1 MQFIKT
7 FVLAATYAPFFA
19 SAYPRSASGGLQVG
33 DWAAPGPNDVRSPCP
48 ALNTLANH
56 GYFPRDGRNIKLQT
70 VIDAITQQL
79 GLDTETAA
87 GLIDTAFSKGLGD
100 TEAATISLIDLRKH
114 NAIEHDVSLTRD
126 DLYFGNNW
134 KVNRTLVDQM
144 VSFSSDQK
152 VLTLQELGHFR
163 KQRLHDCKDQ
173 DILLDFS
180 PANRA
185 TAFIEA
191 AALLTVFGDD
201 DKSDAVTLPVLKT
214 FFLEERL
221 PIQEGW
227 VKHSNPI
234 GIPKVALVA
243 AKIQYYAAFSFGS
256 A

>member
-19 SAYPRSASGGLQVG
+19 FAYPRSASGGLQVG
-33 DWAAPGPNDVRSPCP
+33 DWAAPGPNDVRGPCP
-48 ALNTLANH
+48 ALNTLTNH
-56 GYFPRDGRNIKLQT
+56 GYFPRDGRNIKRQT
-70 VIDAITQQL
+70 VIDALTQQL
-79 GLDTETAA
+79 GLDTGAAET
-87 GLIDTAFSKGLGD
+87 LIDGAFSKGLGD
-100 TEAATISLIDLRKH
+100 KEAGTISLIDLRKH

-126 DLYFGNNW
+126 DFNIGNNW
-134 KVNRTLVDQM
+134 ELNNTLFDQM

-152 VLTLQELGHFR
+152 VLTLKELGHFR
-163 KQRLHDCKDQ
+163 KQRHIDCKAQ
-173 DILLDFS
+173 DPKLDFG
-180 PANRA
+180 PTNRA
-185 TAFIEA
+185 TAFLEA